1 MNVLNQFEVIGIHSE
16 VIQDFGM
23 MHVVGIISRNG
34 EVTVG
39 HHLLGNID
47 GEGPVDAGSVRF

>member
-1 MNVLNQFEVIGIHSE
+1 MLCQFKVLCIHPK
-16 VIQDFGM
+16 VIQDFGV
-23 MHVVGIISRNG
+23 MHVVGIIGGNG

-47 GEGPVDAGSVRF
+47 GEGTVDTGSVWL